1 MRFYYYDVIV
11 NKIISWIK
19 ANKLATLLLLV
30 VGYFLFKNSIPFRG
44 ATVPKMG
51 GYNTGSS
58 SEISMIAPDAA
69 PYRSDSAPAP
79 EVKDR
84 LVITE
89 STLSLLVKKVAET
102 QKSIQ
107 KKAEELGGYLVNIY
121 TSNPEEAVAA
131 SGSIT
136 IRVPQLKLDEALNY
150 FRSLSVKVVSENING
165 RDVTDQYVDI
175 DARLANLNKTK
186 TKFEEIMAKAEKVDE
201 IMQVQRELVNLQDQI
216 DSLKGQQNYL
226 EKSAQI
232 SKVTIYLSTDELALP
247 YAPSEAWRPTV
258 IFKKAVRS
266 MIGSLR
272 KIGSLIIWIVV
283 YSIIWIPVLIIYKLI
298 QRRRNKK
305 S

>member
-1 MRFYYYDVIV
+1 MKKIV
-11 NKIISWIK
+11 SWIK
-19 ANKLATLLLLV
+19 ANKLASVLLLIV
-30 VGYFLFKNSIPFRG
+30 AYFIFKNLTPSLLLNRSISAPG
-44 ATVPKMG
+44 IGG
-51 GYNTGSS
+51 GYGVYDEGASLKMTSNVSS
-58 SEISMIAPDAA
+58 LSRSNPAPV
-69 PYRSDSAPAP
+69 P

-89 STLSLLVKKVAET
+89 STMSLLVKKVAET

-107 KKAEELGGYLVNIY
+107 KKAEEMGGYLVNVN

-136 IRVPQLKLDEALNY
+136 VRVPQTKLDEALNY

-165 RDVTDQYVDI
+165 QDVTDQYIDI

-186 TKFEEIMAKAEKVDE
+186 AKFEEIMSKAEKIDE
-201 IMQVQRELVNLQDQI
+201 ILQVQRELVNLQDQI
-216 DSLKGQQNYL
+216 DSLKGQQIYL

-266 MIGSLR
+266 MVGSLR
-272 KIGSLIIWIVV
+272 KIGNLIIWLVV
-283 YSIIWIPVLIIYKLI
+283 YSVIWIPALIIYKLI